1 MMLSSKASLRLTLLA
16 SAIFLAA
23 CQPKADPKDSQ
34 DQQKST
40 VQEQK
45 PVELTLKGET
55 TPSKVVLPDCDG
67 KTCPEFTVER
77 LQSNFPFIDK
87 IIDQQILSTLNQIL
101 EIAEPDAKGTQAE
114 QKAEASAVAGAEQKN
129 SFDAQVQ
136 RYANSFIDL
145 DNELKA
151 LSSNHQINL
160 LVKPKILQAQG
171 KVVTVVL
178 NSSSY
183 LGGAHGSAAQHYY
196 NFDLKEQKQI
206 KLEDLLRSQQ
216 KATLEKLAHE
226 AFKTWVTD
234 SKLADNVAD
243 YEQAWPFKLS
253 NNFLLGEQGLILQ
266 YGEYEI
272 GPYVVGLPRLVI
284 PYDQLQDVLKE
295 EYLPQPK
302 AKPASAPVAKSAG

>member
-1 MMLSSKASLRLTLLA
+1 MLLLSVLTFVFIALKLE
-16 SAIFLAA
+16 SIDFCIL
-23 CQPKADPKDSQ
+23 CTSDI
-34 DQQKST
+34 ST
-40 VQEQK
+40 LY
-45 PVELTLKGET
+45 PII
-55 TPSKVVLPDCDG
+55 
-67 KTCPEFTVER
+67 
-77 LQSNFPFIDK
+77 NFP
-87 IIDQQILSTLNQIL
+87 L
-101 EIAEPDAKGTQAE
+101 
-114 QKAEASAVAGAEQKN
+114 
-129 SFDAQVQ
+129 
-136 RYANSFIDL
+136 Y
-145 DNELKA
+145 
-151 LSSNHQINL
+151 
-160 LVKPKILQAQG
+160 
-171 KVVTVVL
+171 
-178 NSSSY
+178 
-183 LGGAHGSAAQHYY
+183 YY

-206 KLEDLLRSQQ
+206 KLEDLLRPQQ

-295 EYLPQPK
+295 EYLPHPK

>member
-1 MMLSSKASLRLTLLA
+1 MLSSKASLRLTLLA

-34 DQQKST
+34 EQQKST

-206 KLEDLLRSQQ
+206 KLEDLLRPQQ